1 MVKDNYVIGIDYGT
15 ESGRVMLVRVA
26 DGEEIAWSVVPY
38 SNGVMDRT
46 LPCGTPLGHDW
57 ALQDPR
63 DYIAV
68 LEEGIPKVMREAG
81 IAAEQV
87 LGIGTDFTACTILP
101 TLKDGT
107 PLATLPQFASNPHAW
122 VKLWKHHAAQPEAVR
137 INEIGAARN
146 EPVMRMYNG
155 RYSSEWFFSK
165 VLQIVDE
172 APEVYATA
180 ERIVEAA
187 DWIVWQMTGELRPNE
202 CTAGYKDMWTKGV
215 GYPSKEFFAALDPRL
230 ENVVAE
236 KLSTEFYLLGSKAGG
251 LTPEMAALTGLK
263 AGTPVAVGNIDAHV
277 AVPACGVAKPGVL
290 CMIMGTSLCHML
302 MANEQHFVEGVAGVV
317 EDGIVPGF
325 WGYEAGQA
333 AVGDIYAWF
342 FRTFGANPDE
352 VTRKAAELKPG
363 ESGLV
368 ALDWWNG
375 NRSVLMDADLTG
387 LIVGMTL
394 GTKPEEIYRALIE
407 ATAFGTY
414 TVIKAFEKKGV
425 PIDQLVACGGLP
437 QKSPLVMQIF
447 ADVTNRTI
455 QLPKSLQ
462 ASGLGAAMHG
472 AVAAGVYKDIG
483 EAAEKMAGL
492 QDLSYKPNAE
502 AHAVYEKLYAEYIA
516 LHDYFGRGANDAMKR
531 LKALKG

>member
-1 MVKDNYVIGIDYGT
+1 MKDNYVIGIDYGT

-38 SNGVMDRT
+38 ANGVMDRQ
-46 LPCGTPLGHDW
+46 LPDGTPLGHDW

-63 DYIAV
+63 DYLTV
-68 LEEGIPKVMREAG
+68 LQEGVPEVMREAG
-81 IAAEQV
+81 AAPDQV

-101 TLKDGT
+101 TLRDGT
-107 PLATLPQFASNPHAW
+107 PLSTLAQYAANPHAW

-172 APEVYATA
+172 APEIYAAA

-187 DWIVWQMTGELRPNE
+187 DWIVWQMTGQLRANE
-202 CTAGYKDMWTKGV
+202 CTAGYKDMWTKGA
-215 GYPSKEFFAALDPRL
+215 GYPSPEFFRALDPRL

-236 KLSTEFYLLGSKAGG
+236 KLSTEFYLLGSSAGG
-251 LTPEMAALTGLK
+251 LTSEMAALTGLK

-277 AVPACGVAKPGVL
+277 AVPACGVVKPGVL

-302 MANEQHFVEGVAGVV
+302 MAHEQHFVEGVAGVV
-317 EDGIVPGF
+317 QDGIVPGF

-342 FRTFGANPDE
+342 FRAFGANPDE
-352 VTRKAAELKPG
+352 VTAKAAKLKPG
-363 ESGLV
+363 QSGLV

-387 LIVGMTL
+387 LIVGHDTGHAAGRNL
-394 GTKPEEIYRALIE
+394 SRAHRSHRLRHLHGDQGLREEGRAHR
-407 ATAFGTY
+407 AT
-414 TVIKAFEKKGV
+414 
-425 PIDQLVACGGLP
+425 GGLRRIAAEEP
-437 QKSPLVMQIF
+437 AGYADFRGRHQPYHSPAAL
-447 ADVTNRTI
+447 A
-455 QLPKSLQ
+455 
-462 ASGLGAAMHG
+462 AGLGPGRGHARRGGGGRLQRHRRSGFEDGRITGPLLHAERG
-472 AVAAGVYKDIG
+472 SARGVREALRRIHRPARLLRPRRERRH
-483 EAAEKMAGL
+483 EAA
-492 QDLSYKPNAE
+492 
-502 AHAVYEKLYAEYIA
+502 
-516 LHDYFGRGANDAMKR
+516 
-531 LKALKG
+531 

>member
-1 MVKDNYVIGIDYGT
+1 
-15 ESGRVMLVRVA
+15 
-26 DGEEIAWSVVPY
+26 
-38 SNGVMDRT
+38 
-46 LPCGTPLGHDW
+46 
-57 ALQDPR
+57 
-63 DYIAV
+63 
-68 LEEGIPKVMREAG
+68 
-81 IAAEQV
+81 V

-101 TLKDGT
+101 TLRDGT
-107 PLATLPQFASNPHAW
+107 PLSTLPQYAENPHAW

-172 APEVYATA
+172 APEIYAAA

-187 DWIVWQMTGELRPNE
+187 DWIVWQMTGQLRANE

-215 GYPSKEFFAALDPRL
+215 GYPSKEFFRALDPRL
-230 ENVVAE
+230 ENV
-236 KLSTEFYLLGSKAGG
+236 
-251 LTPEMAALTGLK
+251 AALTGLK

-277 AVPACGVAKPGVL
+277 AVPACGVVKPGVL

-302 MANEQHFVEGVAGVV
+302 MADEQHFVEGVAGVV

-342 FRTFGANPDE
+342 FRAFGANPDE
-352 VTRKAAELKPG
+352 VTTKAAKLKPG
-363 ESGLV
+363 QSGLV

-387 LIVGMTL
+387 LIAGMTL
-394 GTKPEEIYRALIE
+394 GTQPEEIYRALIE

-425 PIDQLVACGGLP
+425 PIDQLLACGGLP

-455 QLPKSLQ
+455 HLPRSLQ
-462 ASGLGAAMHG
+462 ASNLGAAMHG
-472 AVAAGVYKDIG
+472 AVAAGVYKDIA
-483 EAAEKMAGL
+483 EAASKMAGL
-492 QDLSYKPNAE
+492 QDLRYTPSAE

-516 LHDYFGRGANDAMKR
+516 LHDYFGRGASDAMKR